1 MITILCFVRKKRK
14 RVDSGKSSN
23 QKRIRNKKGKEKE
36 LKNFYR
42 FQMREDKQSK
52 LVELRKKFE
61 EDKARVAKMKANR
74 SFKPF

>member
-1 MITILCFVRKKRK
+1 MLFRKKRK